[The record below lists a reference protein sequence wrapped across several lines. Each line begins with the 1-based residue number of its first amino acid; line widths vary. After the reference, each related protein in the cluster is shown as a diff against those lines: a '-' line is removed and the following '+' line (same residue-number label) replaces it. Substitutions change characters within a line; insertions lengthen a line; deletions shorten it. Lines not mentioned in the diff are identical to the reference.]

1 MKRLVVYY
9 SLSGNTEDAAKKIAE
24 ELDADLL
31 KLETEKAMPKSFAAR
46 IIVGGGQVIRNYIPA
61 LKPIEIDVGAY
72 DEIVLG
78 SPIWNS
84 KGVPAVNAF
93 LQDKSAAEKVTAL
106 FFLSAG
112 GDTRKGLAAITT
124 KLPNLKHSV
133 SLLDRKHKESKD
145 NDAKIGQFVAL
156 ICATENGETL

>member
-9 SLSGNTEDAAKKIAE
+9 SLSGNTEEAANRIAKA
-24 ELDADLL
+24 LDTDLL
-31 KLETEKAMPKSFAAR
+31 KLETVKSMPKSFAAQ
-46 IIVGGGQVIRNYIPA
+46 ILVGGGQVMMNYIPE
-61 LKPIEIDVGAY
+61 LKPFGKDVGSY

-93 LQDKSAAEKVTAL
+93 LKEDKTAAKVTSL

-112 GDTRKGLAAITT
+112 GDTQKGLDAIT
-124 KLPNLKHSV
+124 KYLPNLKHTV
-133 SLLDRKHKESKD
+133 SLLDRKSKD
-145 NDAKIGQFVAL
+145 SADNEAKIEAF
-156 ICATENGETL
+156 IDEIRETSC